1 MHCLPCLERERL
13 CPPDKKSAKMK
24 CILKQC
30 VCVGGGG
37 VWVCLKVLV
46 GSESSAPLMQVSP
59 DTPKVC
65 NGQTAKRALG
75 GMCNAQQP
83 ERPGEPS
90 GRGFPAKGNVRVF
103 CSH

>member
-1 MHCLPCLERERL
+1 MYSEAMCECWG
-13 CPPDKKSAKMK
+13 
-24 CILKQC
+24 
-30 VCVGGGG
+30 V

-46 GSESSAPLMQVSP
+46 ESESSAPLMQVSP
-59 DTPKVC
+59 DTPKAC

-90 GRGFPAKGNVRVF
+90 GRGFPAKGNVRMF
-103 CSH
+103 YSH